1 MFISSFENRLFRGGR
16 ALPPTQRGRS
26 TFNCGGDAIFAP
38 SRFQINIHNAVPFR
52 LFAYGNRD
60 V

>member
-16 ALPPTQRGRS
+16 APPPTQRGRS
-26 TFNCGGDAIFAP
+26 TFNCGGDTIFAP
-38 SRFQINIHNAVPFR
+38 YRFQINIHNAVPFKP
-52 LFAYGNRD
+52 FTYGNRD